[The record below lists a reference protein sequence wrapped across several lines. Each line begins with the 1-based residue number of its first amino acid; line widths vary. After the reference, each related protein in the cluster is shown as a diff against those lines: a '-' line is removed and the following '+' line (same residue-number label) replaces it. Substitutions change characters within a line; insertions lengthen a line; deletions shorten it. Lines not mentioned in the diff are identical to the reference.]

1 MSKITNAG
9 QLREFLCSSINA
21 VGNGTMS
28 SDKARDITK
37 LAAQVNE
44 SLYSEVKV
52 AKTQIELGKE
62 AEKFGDLPLGTSS
75 TKK

>member
-1 MSKITNAG
+1 MAKITNAG
-9 QLREFLCSSINA
+9 KLREFLCSSINA

-28 SDKARDITK
+28 TDKARDITR

-44 SLYSEVKV
+44 SLYAEVKV

-62 AEKFGDLPLGTSS
+62 ASKFGSLPLGESA
-75 TKK
+75 